1 MSAAFVVLQ
10 EGGVRGLLDVCRRE
24 TLTFT
29 RSQALRALA
38 TICCAPECIA
48 EFERVR
54 FGAINCHVVLHWVK
68 SERLR
73 CCFANCPVHF
83 GGCSLR
89 GYGFGYSWK
98 GKVCQIVTVKCV
110 VLF

>member
-1 MSAAFVVLQ
+1 MSTAFLVLQ

-54 FGAINCHVVLHWVK
+54 SGAINCHWVK
-68 SERLR
+68 SERLW
-73 CCFANCPVHF
+73 CGSANCLVHF

-89 GYGFGYSWK
+89 GFGFGYSWK
-98 GKVCQIVTVKCV
+98 GKVCHCEVCGPLLSTA
-110 VLF
+110 